1 MKNETS
7 SMPHRKLFSPD
18 DKMSDILQSN
28 YGLLPLLPRFG
39 LTLGVGEKT
48 AGNSAGKKEWTAP

>member
-7 SMPHRKLFSPD
+7 FMPHRKLFSPD

-28 YGLLPLLPRFG
+28 YRLLPLLSLRVHTG
-39 LTLGVGEKT
+39 RR
-48 AGNSAGKKEWTAP
+48 

>member
-1 MKNETS
+1 
-7 SMPHRKLFSPD
+7 MPHRKLFSPD

-39 LTLGVGEKT
+39 LTLGVGEKPP
-48 AGNSAGKKEWTAP
+48 GSSAGKKEWTAP